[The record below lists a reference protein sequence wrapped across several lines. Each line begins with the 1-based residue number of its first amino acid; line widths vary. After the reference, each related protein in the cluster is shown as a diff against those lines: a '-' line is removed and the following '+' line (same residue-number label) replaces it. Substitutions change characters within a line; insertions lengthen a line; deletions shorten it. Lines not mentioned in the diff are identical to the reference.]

1 MNRKLIFLDID
12 GTLTP
17 PGSNEPPAS
26 ALAAIRS
33 AQKAGH
39 KVFLCTGRNPA
50 MLSPLLQYGFDGY
63 IGCAGGYV
71 AAGEE
76 VLYDC
81 PMTEEQRVTA
91 LELLKESG
99 VFRTIE
105 AKDGS
110 YCDENLKEFLR
121 NSKAN
126 NSEFLRW
133 RKAIEERL
141 SIRPIREYDGRP
153 IYKIVFMC
161 EREEQL
167 DPVRAVLGDQ
177 FNFVLQ
183 DAFDRGCLNGEMINR
198 KFDKGTAVKLVTGRL
213 GYDIS
218 DTIGFGDSMNDKEMI
233 EVVGKSVCM
242 ANGSPTLQ
250 GISDMVCPA
259 VEDDGLAKAFEQL
272 GLLEGASSNI

>member
-26 ALAAIRS
+26 ALAAIRK
-33 AQKAGH
+33 AQTLGH

-50 MLSPLLQYGFDGY
+50 MLSPLLKYGFDGY

-71 AAGEE
+71 AAGEK

-91 LELLKESG
+91 LELLRESG

-110 YCDENLKEFLR
+110 YCDENLADLLK
-121 NSKAN
+121 NAGDG

-133 RKAIEERL
+133 RKAIESDL
-141 SIRPIREYDGRP
+141 GILPMAEYDGRP
-153 IYKIVFMC
+153 IYKVVFMC
-161 EREEQL
+161 EDLSQL
-167 DPVRAVLGDQ
+167 DAAKAALEGE
-177 FNFVLQ
+177 FNFVVQ
-183 DAFDRGCLNGEMINR
+183 DAFRFNGILNGEMINR
-198 KFDKGTAVKLVTGRL
+198 KFDKGTGVKLVARAL
-213 GYDIS
+213 GFDMS

-233 EVVGKSVCM
+233 EVVGTSVCM

-250 GISDMVCPA
+250 EISDLVCPA
-259 VEDDGLAKAFEQL
+259 VEADGLAKAFEEL
-272 GLLEGASSNI
+272 GLTG